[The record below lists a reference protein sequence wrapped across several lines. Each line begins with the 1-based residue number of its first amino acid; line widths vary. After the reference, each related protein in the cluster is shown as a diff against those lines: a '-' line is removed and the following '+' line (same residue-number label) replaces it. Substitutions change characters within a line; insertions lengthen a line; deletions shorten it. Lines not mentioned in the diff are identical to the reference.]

1 MLGYKN
7 SRGIIVKTNEGYRT
21 GCFFCHPIFLG
32 AFKRQPVSLEIN
44 VFLLK
49 SMYLYYRW
57 QKPFFRLLRQ
67 LMVILDLRAYANLNG
82 LLSPPLIHPKML
94 LLGMAMS
101 KHVLLKQVLLQVYFL
116 SLIEMSGRTVFSQS
130 SHLVKSWRVIQ

>member
-1 MLGYKN
+1 M
-7 SRGIIVKTNEGYRT
+7 IQI
-21 GCFFCHPIFLG
+21 FFG
-32 AFKRQPVSLEIN
+32 AFKRQPVSLESN

-49 SMYLYYRW
+49 SVYLYYRW
-57 QKPFFRLLRQ
+57 QKPFFCLLRQ

-116 SLIEMSGRTVFSQS
+116 SLIEMSGQTVFS
-130 SHLVKSWRVIQ
+130 